1 MWHKLCLGNPRG
13 LALFLLQVMDLVKH
27 GMVIGQSVFIDVEK
41 KMEFWGDV
49 VRVLEVP
56 CFRYLLGSE
65 TLNAILVVRQSSHGY
80 SVINCVVCTDDDS
93 KID

>member
-1 MWHKLCLGNPRG
+1 
-13 LALFLLQVMDLVKH
+13 MDLVKH

>member
-1 MWHKLCLGNPRG
+1 MCLGNPRG

-27 GMVIGQSVFIDVEK
+27 RMVIGQSVFIDVEN

-56 CFRYLLGSE
+56 CFRYLLGLE
-65 TLNAILVVRQSSHGY
+65 TLNAILVVGQSSHGY

-93 KID
+93 KIDE